1 MANRGAGVKG
11 QVNATVG
18 GKPMRKLAG
27 EGTVNSTLS
36 IVSML
41 AVARRSGWKAASA
54 QVRARVWDGL
64 TIGIDRRK
72 VVQVPCLLDLY
83 WPCRAQQE
91 AMPRNSSWVA
101 AVHRVDAKGNDRLG
115 RLWVSDS
122 KQVIRLVIWE
132 QRQQEAA
139 RNVSKQHLERERPE
153 LSVRVRAR
161 EKGTDRARVDR
172 HLLTRGA
179 RASQLGLCL
188 TSLRLRSRR
197 REGLKGIRL
206 TPDEVAGRCRRE

>member
-72 VVQVPCLLDLY
+72 VVQVPCLWCGDRK
-83 WPCRAQQE
+83 PQQLE
-91 AMPRNSSWVA
+91 PRQCERQDEW
-101 AVHRVDAKGNDRLG
+101 RPG
-115 RLWVSDS
+115 
-122 KQVIRLVIWE
+122 KQVR
-132 QRQQEAA
+132 
-139 RNVSKQHLERERPE
+139 
-153 LSVRVRAR
+153 
-161 EKGTDRARVDR
+161 
-172 HLLTRGA
+172 
-179 RASQLGLCL
+179 
-188 TSLRLRSRR
+188 
-197 REGLKGIRL
+197 
-206 TPDEVAGRCRRE
+206 

>member
-1 MANRGAGVKG
+1 MDYLDFVVENLLSQLRHQLVHEDEI
-11 QVNATVG
+11 VLG
-18 GKPMRKLAG
+18 GKG
-27 EGTVNSTLS
+27 HEEGLVLLEKM
-36 IVSML
+36 V
-41 AVARRSGWKAASA
+41 